1 MAKMIIERTG
11 TINRPRPTPRG
22 SEPES
27 HPINGELIR
36 PLNPQVIANPIAVA
50 DCSLNSLA
58 TIAIV
63 VGNTG
68 AMAAPARNTRTEVNQ
83 TGSRCRIMYVVP
95 AINNDE
101 TITTIEG
108 EMRHRTEV
116 ATIRPHRSPQA
127 KPSDNTLRATA
138 VDMPDAMRNLGSQFQ
153 MPNSHAV

>member
-101 TITTIEG
+101 TMRRLRQSRANAPQNRSGDNSATQEPAG
-108 EMRHRTEV
+108 ETQR
-116 ATIRPHRSPQA
+116 
-127 KPSDNTLRATA
+127 
-138 VDMPDAMRNLGSQFQ
+138 
-153 MPNSHAV
+153 